1 MCRRKKA
8 NRIACL
14 FLAVAMIVALAGCGE
29 QETDVSPSG
38 DNSETQTIKIAVAA
52 PMTGSLAEYG
62 LGFFYASS
70 LAAEGWNENGGVD
83 VGGVKYNVEVVKYDD
98 AGDTDQA
105 VVVAEEIVST
115 PDIWCVIGH
124 FASGVCM
131 AAAPTYENAKYIN
144 ISPSSSQAEFT
155 LNNEYIFRNNT
166 VISVETA
173 TGVEMAVEDLGCK
186 NIGVLSID
194 TEWGLTAG
202 NAMEDNLKEH
212 GITDITRLEC
222 ASGQSDMA
230 TEISKFKAAGVECIM
245 VAGEYDTLAPLA
257 LACSNSDYDVY
268 LIGCSNAYTEALID
282 IAGEAAEGIY
292 APVSFFAG
300 NPDERIQEYVT
311 KYIDAYGSAPSA
323 LTTQAYDSVNIFLEA
338 VERAGVLDREAI
350 KDAMYETD
358 HEGMSGYTTFDAEGD
373 ATKEFTKIMVKD
385 GQFVIAEF

>member
-212 GITDITRLEC
+212 GITDITR
-222 ASGQSDMA
+222 
-230 TEISKFKAAGVECIM
+230 VECIM